1 MSKHEQQPAAEPT
14 PSSTPEAPDSPQ
26 TAPEAEPAA
35 SVDQPDAEASEPVG
49 QVIDEPIVAAKIA
62 ELEELAAE
70 RTQDLQRL
78 QAEYANYKKRVDR
91 DRALSRQ
98 GGVEAVVLDLLP
110 VLDSIEAAREHDELT
125 GGFKLVAEE
134 LERLTGKYGLT
145 AYGEV
150 GEPFDPNI
158 HEALMH
164 VPMEGV
170 EVTTVSAIMQKGVRL
185 NDRVLRPARVGVAEP
200 E

>member
-1 MSKHEQQPAAEPT
+1 MSKHEQQSPAEPT
-14 PSSTPEAPDSPQ
+14 PPSPQEAP
-26 TAPEAEPAA
+26 EVAEPAA
-35 SVDQPDAEASEPVG
+35 PEAATASVDEPVA
-49 QVIDEPIVAAKIA
+49 AAKIA
-62 ELEELAAE
+62 ELEELVAE
-70 RTQDLQRL
+70 RTLDLQRL

-91 DRALSRQ
+91 DRSLARQ
-98 GGVEAVVLDLLP
+98 GGIESVVLDLLP

-125 GGFKLVAEE
+125 GGFKLVADE

-145 AYGEV
+145 VYGEV
-150 GEPFDPNI
+150 GEPFDPNV
-158 HEALMH
+158 HDALMQ
-164 VPMEGV
+164 VPMAGV

>member
-14 PSSTPEAPDSPQ
+14 PESAPD
-26 TAPEAEPAA
+26 APEAVPAPDETAAETPAA
-35 SVDQPDAEASEPVG
+35 A
-49 QVIDEPIVAAKIA
+49 VIDEPIAAAKIA
-62 ELEELAAE
+62 EMAELVAE
-70 RTQDLQRL
+70 RTHDLQRL

-91 DRALSRQ
+91 DRSLARQ
-98 GGVEAVVLDLLP
+98 GGIEAVVLDLLP

-134 LERLTGKYGLT
+134 LERLTSKYGLT
-145 AYGEV
+145 VYGEV
-150 GEPFDPNI
+150 GEEFDPNV
-158 HEALMH
+158 HDALMQ

-170 EVTTVSAIMQKGVRL
+170 QVTTVSAVMQKGVRL